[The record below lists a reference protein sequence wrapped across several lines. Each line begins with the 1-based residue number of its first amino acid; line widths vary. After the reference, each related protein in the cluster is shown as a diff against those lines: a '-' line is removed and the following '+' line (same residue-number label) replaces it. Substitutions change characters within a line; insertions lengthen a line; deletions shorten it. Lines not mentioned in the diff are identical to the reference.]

1 MGARVSRSQAI
12 GRGCPSQAGGRHT
25 PRAGLVTG
33 PGAILIDTD
42 IIKIVTTSATTPAY
56 PLVEKHAQ
64 VLDEAREALATRIY
78 YSRYPESPSPKIYGE
93 TAAAD
98 GLAAY
103 QKHLNAPYAA
113 LASQPSDG
121 TEVGSEVSPYGPVL
135 GVRYPHLDVDAAM
148 AAAKA
153 AIPAWRDAGA
163 RVRAAV
169 CVEIIERINARS
181 FEIANAV
188 MHTSG
193 QPFVMSFQAGGP
205 HAQDRALEAVIAGM
219 VEMERVPASAIW
231 EKPGRDAPL
240 RMRKDYQVVPRG
252 VALVIGCNTFPT
264 WNGYPGLFASL
275 VCGNPVVVKAHPRA
289 ILPLAITIEIA
300 REVLAE
306 QGFAP
311 ALVQLAAEADGE
323 GLAKTLAERPEVAI
337 IDYTGGPTFGAWLE
351 QHGALSGQSVYT
363 EKAGVNTIVVDSID
377 DLKGVLGNLAFSFTL
392 YSGQMCTT
400 PQNVYV
406 RSEVPTNEGVL
417 TFDEFADRLG
427 ATVAKF
433 TGDDARAVEL
443 LGATVNPQVRANAG
457 SHATIAAEAG
467 GRVVLASREVEH
479 PAYPDAVCRAPGL
492 VAVDAAAEA
501 VYTKEWFGPVAFLIK
516 TESTEQSL
524 ERLVTTVREHGAMTA
539 SVYSTDEQV
548 LEDAREAAAAAG
560 VALSENLTGGVFVN
574 QTAAFSDYHGT
585 GANPAAN
592 AAYTDAAFVANRF
605 RVITSRRHI

>member
-1 MGARVSRSQAI
+1 MPSAPRGWR
-12 GRGCPSQAGGRHT
+12 GRMQVG
-25 PRAGLVTG
+25 AGLVTRTD
-33 PGAILIDTD
+33 PQSVHPD
-42 IIKIVTTSATTPAY
+42 IIKIVTTLATTPAH
-56 PLVEKHAQ
+56 PLVEKHQ
-64 VLDEAREALATRIY
+64 TVLDEACEALATRSY

-93 TAAAD
+93 NAAAE

-135 GVRYPHLDVDAAM
+135 GVRYPRLDLDAAL
-148 AAAKA
+148 AAAQA

-181 FEIANAV
+181 FEMANAV

-205 HAQDRALEAVIAGM
+205 HAQDRALEAVVAGL
-219 VEMERVPASAIW
+219 VEMERIPASAIW

-240 RMRKDYQVVPRG
+240 RMQKDYQVVPRG
-252 VALVIGCNTFPT
+252 VAMVIGCNTFPT

-275 VCGNPVVVKAHPRA
+275 VTGNPVVVKPHPRA
-289 ILPLAITIEIA
+289 ALPLAITVEIA
-300 REVLAE
+300 RDVLTE
-306 QGFAP
+306 NGFGA
-311 ALVQLAAEADGE
+311 ALVQLAAENDGD

-337 IDYTGGPTFGAWLE
+337 IDYTGGPFFGAWLE
-351 QHGALSGQSVYT
+351 QHGAASGQLVFT
-363 EKAGVNTIVVDSID
+363 EKAGVNAVVIDSTD
-377 DLKGVLGNLAFSFTL
+377 NLKGMLGNLAFSFTL

-406 RSEVPTNEGVL
+406 QAQVPTDEGVL
-417 TFDEFADRLG
+417 SFDEIADRLG
-427 ATVAKF
+427 AAVSRL
-433 TGDDARAVEL
+433 TGDDAKAVEL
-443 LGATVNPQVRANAG
+443 LGATVNPQVRSNA
-457 SHATIAAEAG
+457 SAHATIASEAD
-467 GRVVLASREVEH
+467 GRVVLASREIVH

-492 VAVDAAAEA
+492 VALDASAEE

-516 TESTEQSL
+516 TASTDASL
-524 ERLVTTVREHGAMTA
+524 ERLVSTVREHGAMTA
-539 SVYSTDEQV
+539 AVYSSDETV
-548 LEDAREAAAAAG
+548 LAQAREAATAAG
-560 VALSENLTGGVFVN
+560 VALSENLTSQVFVN

-592 AAYTDAAFVANRF
+592 ASYTDAAFVANRF